1 MDQNF
6 LRLGEWKE
14 EFLQM
19 FPALFQK
26 GINVYTAVWLHLAR
40 HEVVGGRRQV
50 EGQGHRQ
57 GRPQHRAPRARALGL
72 QLVSPDIESVIII
85 IMITQLSLNQNLLQ

>member
-26 GINVYTAVWLHLAR
+26 GINVYTALWPHLAR

-72 QLVSPDIESVIII
+72 QLVCPDIESVIII